1 MRPRPEITKA
11 LAIVVLVVAA
21 CGDPAPSPPPSVE
34 TAIKLACSLVPDM
47 DTLVGRT
54 GVAAPSSYALGGRE
68 RCIWAYA
75 SDPSRFV
82 GLTVGDASGHAAT
95 IASFGEGETIEGLG
109 EDARWWA
116 ANQTLSVARDTQS
129 IQLDLQLDD
138 LSDPRALAI
147 SIAQRALEG
156 LP

>member
-1 MRPRPEITKA
+1 
-11 LAIVVLVVAA
+11 
-21 CGDPAPSPPPSVE
+21 
-34 TAIKLACSLVPDM
+34 M

-54 GVAAPSSYALGGRE
+54 AVAPASSYTLGGRE
-68 RCIWAYA
+68 RCIWPYA

-95 IASFGEGETIEGLG
+95 IGNFGEGEPVDDLG

-116 ANQTLSVARDTQS
+116 DNQTLSVARGSQS

-138 LSDPRALAI
+138 LADPRALAI
-147 SIAQRALEG
+147 SIAEQALEH

>member
-1 MRPRPEITKA
+1 
-11 LAIVVLVVAA
+11 
-21 CGDPAPSPPPSVE
+21 VE

-54 GVAAPSSYALGGRE
+54 AVASPSSYALGGRE

-95 IASFGEGETIEGLG
+95 IASFGEGEAIAGLG

-116 ANQTLSVARDTQS
+116 ANQTLSVARETQS

-138 LSDPRALAI
+138 LADPRALAI
-147 SIAQRALEG
+147 LIAQRALEG

>member
-1 MRPRPEITKA
+1 VKPGTTIA
-11 LAIVVLVVAA
+11 SAVVLVVLLVAA
-21 CGDPAPSPPPSVE
+21 CGDPAPSPPASVE

-54 GVAAPSSYALGGRE
+54 AVAAPSSYALGGRE

-82 GLTVGDASGHAAT
+82 GLTIGDASGHAAT
-95 IASFGEGETIEGLG
+95 IASFGEGETVEGLG

-116 ANQTLSVARDTQS
+116 ANQTLSVVRETQS
-129 IQLDLQLDD
+129 LQLDLQLDD
-138 LSDPRALAI
+138 LSDPRALAV